1 VKNVSTI
8 LAVVLAALALAL
20 PGSAI
25 TNGELDGNGHPSVGA
40 YLVKVGGNWRLL
52 CSGTLVSP
60 RVFLTAS
67 HCTSY
72 AEANGWAQA
81 VSFDPT
87 DVENTNDIRPATSVT
102 NPEYKQPYTNDVS
115 LLLLENAT
123 TDRTPMPIAS
133 VGYLDVLE
141 ASGAIE
147 STDFINVGYGTAEQV
162 VGGGPAY
169 FPFDGYRRVS
179 TSSFQNLRKE
189 IIQLWQK
196 ENVDQGGT
204 CYGDSG
210 GPTLV
215 GSTVVAVV
223 STGDG
228 PCWSTGVK
236 TRVDTA
242 EVRDFL
248 APYLALN

>member
-1 VKNVSTI
+1 MKISMI
-8 LAVVLAALALAL
+8 IAAAVAALALAL

-40 YLVKVGGNWRLL
+40 YLVNVEGEWQLL
-52 CSGTLVSP
+52 CTGTLVSS

-67 HCTSY
+67 HCTSF

-81 VSFDPT
+81 VSFDPS

-102 NPEYKQPYTNDVS
+102 NPDYQAPYTNDVS
-115 LLLLENAT
+115 LLVLDKAT
-123 TDRTPMPIAS
+123 RDRAPMEIAS
-133 VGYLDVLE
+133 VGYLDALE

-147 STDFINVGYGTAEQV
+147 STAFVNVGYGTEEQV
-162 VGGGPAY
+162 VADGPAH

-179 TSSFQNLRKE
+179 TSSFQNLRRE
-189 IIQLWQK
+189 LIQLWQK
-196 ENVDQGGT
+196 ENEEEGGA

-228 PCWSTGVK
+228 PCWSTGVN

-248 APYLALN
+248 APYLALG